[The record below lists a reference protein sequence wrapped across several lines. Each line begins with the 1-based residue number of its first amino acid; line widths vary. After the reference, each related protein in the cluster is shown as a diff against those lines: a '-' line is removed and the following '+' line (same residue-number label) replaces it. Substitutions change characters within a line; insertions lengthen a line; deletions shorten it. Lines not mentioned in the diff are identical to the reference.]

1 MALPRRAILFLAAL
15 ASVPFLGAQQGPGSG
30 ALPDAAVF
38 ADPALLP
45 PGSGFDLV
53 ERSDYRR
60 YVDGRLSGF
69 IYRESRASFRETASA
84 SSGQPAWK
92 GDLYLLEETIHDEAI
107 SARKVARVLELDLVS
122 SGGRVAQ
129 TGDAGFPAHRGLLAG
144 RPADLAEGSTWI
156 GAAAMAL
163 DPHNSG
169 NFILLP
175 VLVEYHVAGKA
186 EYDGSP
192 AILIKAK
199 FAVRYDSSRSASAR
213 PSGSASSGGQA
224 TDSLRAISGTHDLD
238 IYLDAMR
245 GSLVFI
251 RDRFDESYSFNSG
264 VTERHAGFTLVFY
277 APSLRGERDA
287 AIASL
292 GARPAAAGQPALP
305 SSQGTKPSAAPA
317 TVPVPVP
324 APVPGAAATPA
335 PAQPATGPGAASPAS
350 SSVGPPAPSAGEGD
364 ELEEGPALIA
374 AGVDLL
380 ESPAGLVFRIKDL
393 QFVAD
398 SDELLPV
405 ARGRLDEIAAILRGF
420 PDRNFL
426 VEGHAAGVGKP
437 AGELDLSEK
446 RALRVVKELIARG
459 IPASR
464 FTWRGL
470 GSSKPIASN
479 ATEEGRSRNRRVEI
493 TLLE

>member
-1 MALPRRAILFLAAL
+1 MRTALPRRVILLLAAL
-15 ASVPFLGAQQGPGSG
+15 SSGAFLGAQQGPSAS
-30 ALPDAAVF
+30 ALPEAAVF
-38 ADPALLP
+38 SDSVLLP
-45 PGSGFDLV
+45 SGGGFDLV

-69 IYRESRASFRETASA
+69 IYRESRASFRETTTAA
-84 SSGQPAWK
+84 PGRPAWT
-92 GDLYLLEETIHDEAI
+92 GELYLLEETIHDEAI

-122 SGGRVAQ
+122 SGGKVAQ
-129 TGDAGFPAHRGLLAG
+129 TGDSGFPTHRGLLAG
-144 RPADLAEGSTWI
+144 RPAEMAGGEAWI
-156 GAAAMAL
+156 SPAAIAL
-163 DPHNSG
+163 DPRNSG

-175 VLVEYHVAGKA
+175 VLVEYHAAGKA

-192 AILIKAK
+192 AILVKAK
-199 FAVRYDSSRSASAR
+199 FAVRYDASRGAPA
-213 PSGSASSGGQA
+213 PSSGGSSPGGA
-224 TDSLRAISGTHDLD
+224 AADGLRAISGTHDLD
-238 IYLDAMR
+238 IYLDAAL

-251 RDRFDESYSFNSG
+251 RDRFDESYSFGSG

-292 GARPAAAGQPALP
+292 GARPAAAGQPPIPAG
-305 SSQGTKPSAAPA
+305 QGPKPSAAPA
-317 TVPVPVP
+317 PGP
-324 APVPGAAATPA
+324 APGATAAATPA
-335 PAQPATGPGAASPAS
+335 PAQPATGAGTSPSAS
-350 SSVGPPAPSAGEGD
+350 SSVGPPSPSAGEGD

-398 SDELLPV
+398 SDELLPA
-405 ARGRLDEIAAILRGF
+405 ARGRLDEIAAILLGF
-420 PDRNFL
+420 PGRNFL

-437 AGELDLSEK
+437 AGELELSEK
-446 RALRVVKELIARG
+446 RALRVVKELVARG

>member
-1 MALPRRAILFLAAL
+1 MRRALPRGAILLLAAL
-15 ASVPFLGAQQGPGSG
+15 SSGPFLGAQQGPGPG

-163 DPHNSG
+163 DPRNSG

-199 FAVRYDSSRSASAR
+199 FAVRYDSSRSASVR

-238 IYLDAMR
+238 IYLDAAR

-251 RDRFDESYSFNSG
+251 RDRFDESYSFDTG

-292 GARPAAAGQPALP
+292 GARPAAAGQPAPP
-305 SSQGTKPSAAPA
+305 SSQGTEPSAAPA
-317 TVPVPVP
+317 TVP
-324 APVPGAAATPA
+324 APVPGAAATSA
-335 PAQPATGPGAASPAS
+335 TAQPATGPGATSPAS

-405 ARGRLDEIAAILRGF
+405 ARSRLDGIAAILRGF
-420 PDRNFL
+420 PGRNFL

-437 AGELDLSEK
+437 AGELELSEK
-446 RALRVVKELIARG
+446 RALRVVKELVARG

-479 ATEEGRSRNRRVEI
+479 ATEEGRLRNRRVEI

>member
-1 MALPRRAILFLAAL
+1 MRVALPKRAVLLLALLSSGAFLAA
-15 ASVPFLGAQQGPGSG
+15 QQGLAAG
-30 ALPDAAVF
+30 ASPEAAVF
-38 ADPALLP
+38 ADSALLP
-45 PGSGFDLV
+45 SGGGFDLV

-69 IYRESRASFRETASA
+69 IYRESRASFRETAPA
-84 SSGQPAWK
+84 AQGQPAWK

-107 SARKVARVLELDLVS
+107 SARKVARVMELDLVS

-129 TGDAGFPAHRGLLAG
+129 AGDAGFPTHRGLLAG
-144 RPADLAEGSTWI
+144 RPADLAEGPAWI
-156 GAAAMAL
+156 SAAAIAL

-175 VLVEYHVAGKA
+175 VLVEYRAAGKA

-192 AILIKAK
+192 ALLIKAK
-199 FAVRYDSSRSASAR
+199 FAVRYDSSRSPSAR
-213 PSGSASSGGQA
+213 SSGGA
-224 TDSLRAISGTHDLD
+224 SPGGPAPEGLRAISGTHDLD
-238 IYLDAMR
+238 IYLDAFT

-292 GARPAAAGQPALP
+292 GARPAAAGQPSVTAGP
-305 SSQGTKPSAAPA
+305 TPGPMPG
-317 TVPVPVP
+317 
-324 APVPGAAATPA
+324 PVPGAAASPSPA
-335 PAQPATGPGAASPAS
+335 PPATGPGAASAS
-350 SSVGPPAPSAGEGD
+350 SSVGPPSPSAGESD

-398 SDELLPV
+398 SDELLPA
-405 ARGRLDEIAAILRGF
+405 ARSRLDGIAAILLGF
-420 PDRNFL
+420 PGRNFL

-437 AGELDLSEK
+437 AGELELSEK
-446 RALRVVKELIARG
+446 RALRVVKELAARG

>member
-1 MALPRRAILFLAAL
+1 MAIPPRAAL
-15 ASVPFLGAQQGPGSG
+15 LLVALFPAAYLGAQQGPMTGPM
-30 ALPDAAVF
+30 PDAAVF
-38 ADPALLP
+38 ADPSLLP
-45 PGSGFDLV
+45 SGGGFDLV

-69 IYRESRASFRETASA
+69 IYRESRASFRESVPASA
-84 SSGQPAWK
+84 GQPAWK
-92 GDLYLLEETIHDEAI
+92 GDLYLLEETIHDEAV

-129 TGDAGFPAHRGLLAG
+129 AGDSGFPTHRNLLAD
-144 RPADLAEGSTWI
+144 RPADMAGGSAWI
-156 GAAAMAL
+156 APASIAL

-175 VLVEYHVAGKA
+175 VLVEYRSAGRA

-192 AILIKAK
+192 ATLVKAK
-199 FAVRYDSSRSASAR
+199 FAVRYDAGRGAPAQAPGGAS
-213 PSGSASSGGQA
+213 PGGA
-224 TDSLRAISGTHDLD
+224 AVEGLRAISGTHDLD
-238 IYLDAMR
+238 IYLDAVS
-245 GSLVFI
+245 GTLVFI
-251 RDRFDESYSFNSG
+251 RDRFDESYTFSSG
-264 VTERHAGFTLVFY
+264 VAERHAGFTLVFY
-277 APSLRGERDA
+277 ASSLRGERDA

-292 GARPAAAGQPALP
+292 GARSAPTGQPLL
-305 SSQGTKPSAAPA
+305 SGGQGTKPSAAPGPGPGASAAA
-317 TVPVPVP
+317 TPVP
-324 APVPGAAATPA
+324 APALPA
-335 PAQPATGPGAASPAS
+335 PATGAS
-350 SSVGPPAPSAGEGD
+350 SSASSSSARPPPPVAGDGD
-364 ELEEGPALIA
+364 ELEEGPALVA

-398 SDELLPV
+398 SDELLPA
-405 ARGRLDEIAAILRGF
+405 ARARLDEIAAILLGF
-420 PDRNFL
+420 PGRNFL

-437 AGELDLSEK
+437 SGELELSEK
-446 RALRVVKELIARG
+446 RALRVVKELSARG

-479 ATEEGRSRNRRVEI
+479 ASEEGRSRNRRVEI